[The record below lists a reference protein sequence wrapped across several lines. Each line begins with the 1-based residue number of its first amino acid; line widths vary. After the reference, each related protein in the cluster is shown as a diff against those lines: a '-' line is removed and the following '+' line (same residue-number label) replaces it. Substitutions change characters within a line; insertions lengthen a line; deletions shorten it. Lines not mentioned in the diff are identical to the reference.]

1 MTGKRQISF
10 GQINLHKCKAA
21 AAELNQRGYY
31 DITLITEPYSTRGRV
46 RLEVKNGA
54 IIAAEMKEKS
64 IQPRA
69 CIRSYM
75 PSWQM
80 DDFTNRDIAS
90 AIIRSDEGDFCV
102 SSLYLDIGIKP
113 TNTVFMEL
121 VKECKKRK
129 LPLIVGMDSNAHSSM
144 WGAEDTNDRGRE
156 LEEVFFELDLVV
168 LNQGSEY
175 TFDTGNRKSII
186 DVTVA
191 NKFAIDKWN
200 LDDWKVEKGESFSD
214 HKYISFSGGSFVPQ
228 KTEMRNLNKANW
240 NLFRESLDM
249 VEWPVIEEESRLEDL
264 AGKFESLV
272 EGALERACPRRP
284 VSNKRINSWWDH
296 ELEKSLA
303 KVRHLRDWKDRSHF
317 DENDYKVA
325 KKAHLQLVSQKKQQA
340 WKDFCSNVESANDIS
355 NVLRALEG
363 KYMREMSL
371 LKDKDSNFDPEAAVK
386 ILLRTHFP
394 DHLECLSLS
403 QPEPDLVRE
412 GLDKGAR
419 ELDRDTGDF
428 IEYIS
433 TEKVR
438 NAMRSFGSKKAPGPD
453 GFKPIVLKNL
463 NEKAVIF
470 LTSLYKMSIR
480 TQQIPSCWRKM
491 DVIFIPKPGKEDYTS
506 PKSYRPITL
515 SSFLLKGLE
524 RIMLWYLREK
534 VITKSLV
541 SQHAY
546 TRGLSTESALSEV
559 LDHVESSFY
568 RREKVMAVSLD
579 CTGAFDCVGF
589 DAASEALIANG
600 VPEGMSIWY
609 TNLLKGREV
618 TANLQG
624 VTKTITPGRGSPQG
638 GILSPLVWNLVMDS
652 LLKDFQ
658 SGPVKAV
665 GYADDII
672 IMAAG
677 NDMKINADSIQ
688 LALNKVIAWGK
699 DKGLVFNPTKT
710 QAIIFDRA
718 KKYKVSHPSIMM
730 EGQELKFVDQ
740 IKYLGMTIQS
750 RLSWTAHVV
759 GQIKKAN
766 MLLNRARTVIGR
778 EWGLDPERAL
788 WVYTA
793 IARPKVTYGSLVWAH
808 SLNKTLVNKLKQMQR
823 KILIAISG
831 ALRSTPTEAMEVI
844 AGLIPLDLHIMELAA
859 RSRVRTK
866 PLVKDRWDGIDGNQK
881 GPGKV
886 VGHRR
891 YWDKF
896 TEGIGRLEGPPQ
908 RENSWLEWEFLE
920 EEAGLT
926 IYSDGAGNSQGAGY
940 GFVAFEGNRL
950 CHSEKGSLGRVCPYE
965 AELYAVR
972 AALSWLVSNPH
983 RLKGNVV
990 LYTDSKSVELVL
1002 KSARIKSTAVQ
1013 RVLDLIIKVKEA
1025 CSFDIR
1031 WIRGHSGNEGQEL
1044 ADGLAKEAAR
1054 EIQGMR
1060 VTEVTLKDV
1069 KHFVQCKTAKTW
1081 QARWQNHMG
1090 AARKFIQEV
1099 NPNKM
1104 KYMKKMSK
1112 KNLGI
1117 IFQAITGHGLFG
1129 HHISKWKNDVDQ
1141 TCQGCLEEEM
1151 ETAWHL
1157 WSECPALTSIKQS
1170 LPQGRDVPMEVVVLR
1185 FFKTEPVKELMELRT
1200 KSLV

>member
-1 MTGKRQISF
+1 MTVKRQIRF

-21 AAELNQRGYY
+21 AAELNLRGNY

-69 CIRSYM
+69 CIRTYM
-75 PSWQM
+75 PAWQM
-80 DDFTNRDIAS
+80 DDFTNRDMAS

-200 LDDWKVEKGESFSD
+200 MDDWKVEKGESFSD

-284 VSNKRINSWWDH
+284 VSNKKINSWWDH
-296 ELEKSLA
+296 ELEKSLV
-303 KVRHLRDWKDRSHF
+303 KVRHLRDWRDRSHF
-317 DENDYKVA
+317 DENDYKAA

-394 DHLECLSLS
+394 DHLECLSLG
-403 QPEPDLVRE
+403 QPEPDLVKE

-515 SSFLLKGLE
+515 SSFVLKGLE

-534 VITKSLV
+534 VITKTLV

-568 RREKVMAVSLD
+568 RREKVIAVSLD

-618 TANLQG
+618 TASLQG
-624 VTKTITPGRGSPQG
+624 VTQTITPGRGSPQG

-677 NDMKINADSIQ
+677 NDMKINADNIQ
-688 LALNKVIAWGK
+688 LALNKIIAWGK
-699 DKGLVFNPTKT
+699 DRGLVFNPTKT

-866 PLVKDRWDGIDGNQK
+866 PLVKDRWDGIDGSQK

-926 IYSDGAGNSQGAGY
+926 IYSDGASNSQGAGY

-950 CHSEKGSLGRVCPYE
+950 CHSEKGPLGRVCPYE

-972 AALSWLVSNPH
+972 AALSWLMSNPH

-1081 QARWQNHMG
+1081 QTRWQNHMG
-1090 AARKFIQEV
+1090 AAREI
-1099 NPNKM
+1099 
-1104 KYMKKMSK
+1104 YS
-1112 KNLGI
+1112 G
-1117 IFQAITGHGLFG
+1117 G
-1129 HHISKWKNDVDQ
+1129 
-1141 TCQGCLEEEM
+1141 
-1151 ETAWHL
+1151 
-1157 WSECPALTSIKQS
+1157 
-1170 LPQGRDVPMEVVVLR
+1170 
-1185 FFKTEPVKELMELRT
+1185 
-1200 KSLV
+1200 

>member
-31 DITLITEPYSTRGRV
+31 DITLITEPYSTRGRA

-844 AGLIPLDLHIMELAA
+844 AGLTPLDLHIMELAA

-886 VGHRR
+886 VGHRK

-896 TEGIGRLEGPPQ
+896 TEGIGKLEGPPQ

-950 CHSEKGSLGRVCPYE
+950 CHSEKGPLGRICPYE

-1031 WIRGHSGNEGQEL
+1031 WIRGHSGNEGQEM

-1054 EIQGMR
+1054 EILGMR

>member
-1 MTGKRQISF
+1 MADKRQIKF
-10 GQINLHKCKAA
+10 GQINLHRCKAA
-21 AAELNQRGYY
+21 AAELDQRGYY

-46 RLEVKNGA
+46 RLEVKHGA
-54 IIAAEMKEKS
+54 IVAANLKEKS
-64 IQPRA
+64 VQPRA

-102 SSLYLDIGIKP
+102 SSLYLDIEIKP

-175 TFDTGNRKSII
+175 TFDAGNRKSII

-191 NKFAIDKWN
+191 NRFAIEKWN

-228 KTEMRNLNKANW
+228 KTVMRNLNKANW

-249 VEWPVIEEESRLEDL
+249 VEWPVVEEESRLEEL
-264 AGKFESLV
+264 ADKFEDLV
-272 EGALERACPRRP
+272 EGALERACPRRL

-296 ELEKSLA
+296 ELEKSLE
-303 KVRHLRDWKDRSHF
+303 KVRHLRDWRDRSHF
-317 DENDYKVA
+317 DEEDYKVA
-325 KKAHLQLVSQKKQQA
+325 KKAHLQLVNQKKQQA

-355 NVLRALEG
+355 NVLRSLEG
-363 KYMREMSL
+363 KYIREMSL
-371 LKDKDSNFDPEAAVK
+371 LKDKESNFNPDVAVK

-394 DHLECLSLS
+394 DHLECLGLG
-403 QPEPDLVRE
+403 QPEPELVRE
-412 GLDKGAR
+412 GLDKGA
-419 ELDRDTGDF
+419 EGLDRDTGDF
-428 IEYIS
+428 VEYI
-433 TEKVR
+433 TAEKVR
-438 NAMRSFGSKKAPGPD
+438 NAMRSFGSRKAPGPD

-491 DVIFIPKPGKEDYTS
+491 DVIFIPKPGKEDYSS

-515 SSFLLKGLE
+515 SSFVLKGLE
-524 RIMLWYLREK
+524 RIMLWYLRER
-534 VITKSLV
+534 VITKALV

-559 LDHVESSFY
+559 LDYVESSFY
-568 RREKVMAVSLD
+568 RKEKVIAVSLD

-600 VPEGMSIWY
+600 VPAGMSNWY

-618 TANLQG
+618 TASLQG
-624 VTKTITPGRGSPQG
+624 VAKTITPGRGSPQG

-652 LLKDFQ
+652 LLKEFQ
-658 SGPVKAV
+658 AGPVKAV

-672 IMAAG
+672 VMASG
-677 NDMKINADSIQ
+677 IDVKISADNIQ
-688 LALNKVIAWGK
+688 LALNKIIGWGK
-699 DKGLVFNPTKT
+699 AKGLVFNPAKT
-710 QAIIFDRA
+710 QAIIFDRSR
-718 KKYKVSHPSIMM
+718 KYKVSHPSILM

-740 IKYLGMTIQS
+740 IKYLGMNIQS
-750 RLSWTAHVV
+750 RLSWTNHVV

-778 EWGLDPERAL
+778 EWGLDPEKAL
-788 WVYTA
+788 WIYTA

-808 SLNKTLVNKLKQMQR
+808 SLDKTLMNKLKQMQR
-823 KILIAISG
+823 KILVAISG

-908 RENSWLEWEFLE
+908 RENSWVEWEFLE

-950 CHSEKGSLGRVCPYE
+950 CHSEKGPLGRVCPYE

-972 AALSWLVSNPH
+972 AALSWLMSNPH

-1069 KHFVQCKTAKTW
+1069 KHFIQCKTAKIW
-1081 QARWQNHMG
+1081 QTRWQNHTG
-1090 AARKFIQEV
+1090 AAKKFIREV

-1104 KYMKKMSK
+1104 KFMKKMSK
-1112 KNLGI
+1112 KNLGV

-1129 HHISKWKNDVDQ
+1129 HHISKWKNDIDQ
-1141 TCQGCLEEEM
+1141 TCQCCLEEEM

-1157 WSECPALTSIKQS
+1157 WSECPALTSTKQS

-1200 KSLV
+1200 NSLA

>member
-677 NDMKINADSIQ
+677 NDMKINADSVQ

-730 EGQELKFVDQ
+730 EGQELKFVEQ

-896 TEGIGRLEGPPQ
+896 TEGIGKLEGPPQ

-1025 CSFDIR
+1025 CSFDIW